1 MRKSLAIVLS
11 ALLLM
16 TACCFALPVSAAE
29 GTPIN
34 TAEEFA
40 AMAADGT
47 YYLNADITLSA
58 SYANPFT
65 GTLDGNGKTVTVS
78 APMFAE
84 FNGTLKNI
92 TITGNISSTADTG
105 AVAPLS
111 NSGCVMNNVTNNV
124 NISVITDTAVLVGG
138 LIGNDLGTDIVSDYT
153 GVTNNGD
160 VYVDCETADH
170 RVGGLVGFAH
180 NAIFTRCTN
189 NGDVTVIGADPFVGG
204 LSGYAAG
211 KPAAANTAEAYYCL
225 NTGKIT
231 AQSPTN
237 DGGDAGG
244 LYGDIGCSSN
254 LGFFRVF
261 GCVNT
266 GDVYGG
272 YLSAG
277 LVAYAYGSQANEFL
291 DVEFSVNAGNI
302 TYGFPVN
309 AETGA
314 ERTAFASHFIA
325 YTNSPYTAVK
335 YNVATGTVAVAEGCQ
350 WSNNPFI
357 GMSSA
362 DALMYDISDNY
373 LLAESMTGFVNTFW
387 NTDTNF
393 AEHPNNR
400 QPLTYGADN
409 GLWTV
414 VTADELASGKIAV
427 ELNKAGEGYE
437 GFYFYQTI
445 GTDAAP
451 TPFDTSKWV
460 VDNGGVYANGEKP
473 AETTP
478 APIETTTPAPVEDET
493 TPAPVEDETTPAEQ
507 TPVETTPAPTTPT
520 ETTPAPT
527 VDDKPAKSGCGS
539 VVALSVLA
547 CMIPAAVVICKKKR
561 D

>member
-1 MRKSLAIVLS
+1 MRKTLAIVLS

-40 AMAADGT
+40 AMAVDGT

-225 NTGKIT
+225 NTGKIS

-277 LVAYAYGSQANEFL
+277 LVAYAYGIL
-291 DVEFSVNAGNI
+291 ITVNVRLVTGCGDSHEGLVTLGDLFHGCIVAREGAAADLHIRQIQDGAAG
-302 TYGFPVN
+302 
-309 AETGA
+309 
-314 ERTAFASHFIA
+314 FASF
-325 YTNSPYTAVK
+325 V
-335 YNVATGTVAVAEGCQ
+335 
-350 WSNNPFI
+350 
-357 GMSSA
+357 
-362 DALMYDISDNY
+362 
-373 LLAESMTGFVNTFW
+373 LAELAAG
-387 NTDTNF
+387 DGQL
-393 AEHPNNR
+393 AA
-400 QPLTYGADN
+400 YA
-409 GLWTV
+409 
-414 VTADELASGKIAV
+414 VT
-427 ELNKAGEGYE
+427 
-437 GFYFYQTI
+437 
-445 GTDAAP
+445 
-451 TPFDTSKWV
+451 
-460 VDNGGVYANGEKP
+460 
-473 AETTP
+473 
-478 APIETTTPAPVEDET
+478 
-493 TPAPVEDETTPAEQ
+493 
-507 TPVETTPAPTTPT
+507 
-520 ETTPAPT
+520 
-527 VDDKPAKSGCGS
+527 
-539 VVALSVLA
+539 
-547 CMIPAAVVICKKKR
+547 
-561 D
+561 